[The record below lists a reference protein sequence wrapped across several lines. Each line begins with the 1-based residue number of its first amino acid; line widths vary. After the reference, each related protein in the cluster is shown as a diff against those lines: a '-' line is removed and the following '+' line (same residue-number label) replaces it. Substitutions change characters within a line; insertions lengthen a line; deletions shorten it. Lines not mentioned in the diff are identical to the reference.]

1 LPTSKRR
8 VRPNKALPAR
18 AAAATP
24 AALPK
29 GAARTAGTARS
40 GAPAWALWLLL
51 ALAVALLVIAWT
63 FPLLTV
69 KVTARLPSYIPEP
82 FQSFTILDETRSVI
96 TMIQRLIETNYIVI
110 AVLILVFGV
119 ALPIVKNLGV
129 AFLLAAPAGSRG
141 GRAARLLQFI
151 GRFAMVDIF
160 AISIIVSVMAA
171 GTIGQ
176 GDNPGPAVV
185 ETVTTLQSGFYLFI
199 VYVLV
204 SFVIDV
210 LLAIRHKAADLTTP

>member
-1 LPTSKRR
+1 MPTR
-8 VRPNKALPAR
+8 
-18 AAAATP
+18 T
-24 AALPK
+24 
-29 GAARTAGTARS
+29 AARPP

-51 ALAVALLVIAWT
+51 TLAISLLVIAWT

-69 KVTARLPSYIPEP
+69 TVTARLPSYIPEP
-82 FQSFTILDETRSVI
+82 FQSFTILDETRSVV
-96 TMIQRLIETNYIVI
+96 TMVQRLIETNYVVI
-110 AVLILVFGV
+110 AAMILVFGV
-119 ALPIVKNLGV
+119 ALPIAKNLGV
-129 AFLLAAPAGSRG
+129 ALLLATPAGSRG
-141 GRAARLLQFI
+141 RRMARLLQFM

-176 GDNPGPAVV
+176 GDNPGPATV

-199 VYVLV
+199 GYVLV

-210 LLAIRHKAADLTTP
+210 LLAIRHKAVEPGLP